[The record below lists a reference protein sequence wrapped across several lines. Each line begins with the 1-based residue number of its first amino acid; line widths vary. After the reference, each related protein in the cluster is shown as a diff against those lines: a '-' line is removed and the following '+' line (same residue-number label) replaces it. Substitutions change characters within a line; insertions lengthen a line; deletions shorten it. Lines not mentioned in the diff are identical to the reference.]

1 MFRRRP
7 TPKASVECRRR
18 VPSVQCKRGALAV
31 PSHDSDGSF
40 CVSDGSDDRTIPRR
54 TLAGATILQIVPKL
68 EEEPAAR
75 TAVNIAHVLLL
86 AGARALVA
94 AEGGPLVNELTAAGG
109 EWIPMVNATVNP
121 LRLRRNAKQL
131 EQLVRE
137 DRIDI
142 IHAYDAGAAWSAR
155 VAASRIAVWLVATLP
170 DDPSYT
176 GMRGRYASALAQGDR
191 VIAPSNYSAAP
202 IMKRYGLRPEQIT
215 IVPRVIDTATYNPAA
230 VSKER
235 ADAQREHWHVAAD
248 EKIVMVPGRVA
259 PWNGQILVPGIARAM
274 IDNGISGFVFVVIGE
289 STTHAKYARDILKRA
304 HAVAVGD
311 LIRMM
316 GHCEDMPAA
325 MSAADYILVP
335 AIEAPL
341 LGRVVA
347 QAQAMGRPVVTSD
360 IGVLSEQIVAP
371 PRMPEDVRTGW
382 TATLGDSA
390 EFAQVLGTALSMNA
404 NAYRVMSA
412 RARQFA
418 EYMFSPESVAEAMR
432 SVYTSLLARDL

>member
-1 MFRRRP
+1 
-7 TPKASVECRRR
+7 
-18 VPSVQCKRGALAV
+18 
-31 PSHDSDGSF
+31 
-40 CVSDGSDDRTIPRR
+40 VSDEFDDRAAPRR

-75 TAVNIAHVLLL
+75 SAVNIAHVLLH

-94 AEGGPLVNELTAAGG
+94 ADDGPLVSELTTAGG

-131 EQLVRE
+131 EQLIGQ

-155 VAASRIAVWLVATLP
+155 VAASQIAVWLVTTLP
-170 DDPSYT
+170 DVPSYT
-176 GMRGRYASALAQGDR
+176 GLRGRYAGALAQGDR
-191 VIAPSNYSAAP
+191 VIAPSNYSAGP
-202 IMKRYGLRPEQIT
+202 IMQRYGLRAEQIT
-215 IVPRVIDTATYNPAA
+215 IVPRVIDTATYDPAA
-230 VSKER
+230 MSAQR
-235 ADAQREHWHVAAD
+235 ANAQRERWRVAAD
-248 EKIVMVPGRVA
+248 DKVVMVPGRVA
-259 PWNGQILVPGIARAM
+259 PWNGQSLLPEIARAM
-274 IDNGISGFVFVVIGE
+274 VDNGVRGFVFVVVGE
-289 STTHAKYARDILKRA
+289 GTTHAKYAHDVLKRA
-304 HAVAVGD
+304 QAMDVDD
-311 LIRMM
+311 LIRMT

-325 MSAADYILVP
+325 MSAADFIAVP

-341 LGRVVA
+341 LGRIVA

-360 IGVLSEQIVAP
+360 IGMLGEHIVAP

-382 TATLGDSA
+382 TATSGDPA
-390 EFAQVLGTALSMNA
+390 DFAQVLDAALSLNA
-404 NAYRVMSA
+404 SAYRVMSA